1 MNDSDA
7 KQKAEDAAVAWF
19 TKFRRLDQLDWRT
32 ILLAVL
38 FGTLAKQ
45 HHFLDFPG
53 WFLDWVFPSLLVITG
68 YKTRQKVNEAL
79 ETRRRSERNSFE
91 E

>member
-7 KQKAEDAAVAWF
+7 KQKAENAAVAWF
-19 TKFRRLDQLDWRT
+19 AKFGRLDPLDWLT
-32 ILLAVL
+32 ILLAAL
-38 FGTLAKQ
+38 FGTLVKQ